1 MCAMAKKVV
10 ARLKLMI
17 PAGKATPAPPLGPT
31 LAQYQINIMEF
42 VKQYNE
48 RTKDKVG
55 MIIPAEIT
63 IYSDRSFTFE
73 LKTPPTSELLKKAA
87 GVEKGSPEPNRIKVG
102 KITRQQ
108 LREIAE
114 MKLPDLNT
122 RDIEKAMK
130 IVEGTA
136 RSMGIEIVD

>member
-1 MCAMAKKVV
+1 MAKKVV

-55 MIIPAEIT
+55 MIIPAEVT

-102 KITRQQ
+102 KITRKQ

-114 MKLPDLNT
+114 IKLPDLNT
-122 RDIEKAMK
+122 KDIEKAMR

>member
-1 MCAMAKKVV
+1 MAKKVV

-114 MKLPDLNT
+114 TKLPDLNT
-122 RDIEKAMK
+122 KDIEKAMR

>member
-1 MCAMAKKVV
+1 MAKKVV

-55 MIIPAEIT
+55 MIIPAEVT

-102 KITRQQ
+102 KITKEQ

-114 MKLPDLNT
+114 TKLPDLNT
-122 RDIEKAMK
+122 KDIEKAMR
-130 IVEGTA
+130 IVAGTA

>member
-1 MCAMAKKVV
+1 MARKVV
-10 ARLKLMI
+10 AKLKLMI

-48 RTKDKVG
+48 RTKERVG

-63 IYSDRSFTFE
+63 IYSDKSFTFE

-87 GVEKGSPEPNRIKVG
+87 GVEKGSPEPNRIKIG
-102 KITRQQ
+102 KITRKQ
-108 LREIAE
+108 LEEIAKT
-114 MKLPDLNT
+114 KLPDLNT
-122 RDIEKAMK
+122 KDMEKAMRV
-130 IVEGTA
+130 VEGTA
-136 RSMGIEIVD
+136 RSMGIEILD

>member
-1 MCAMAKKVV
+1 MAKKVV

-122 RDIEKAMK
+122 KDIEKAMR